1 VTALAMNRRE
11 CATQPVRTPRRRL
24 RGRSDESGY
33 AYLMA
38 LFLVLMVIVGSM
50 VLLTNAATDAR
61 RQSEDEMM
69 WRGKQYTRAIKL
81 YYRKTGHYP
90 QSLDDLQ
97 KGVGNIHFLRRA
109 YKDPMNQSE
118 DGKWRFIY
126 TNATGQL
133 IGSVRYASMQQMAIL
148 DLNGGII
155 PGANGD
161 SESSQD
167 ANVTPVPQP
176 DQGTSSSNGNC
187 PPALGGPGEGN
198 QALGSGISTTN
209 SLNSNKAQ
217 PSNPQ
222 AGCQPNQGQ
231 SNSTQNPPQAGG
243 LLGGL
248 QMGGG
253 QLGGNLQAQQLQT
266 LAQMK
271 PTGPVDSPVI
281 GGFIVGVGS
290 TVDAKSIR
298 VYKRG
303 KKYKDWEFIWNP
315 LEDQA
320 LAVQQGMNQAA
331 GLLGQGGLGS
341 QPGSMGANGSS
352 ASPSQQAPTGSQPQQ
367 QQQPQ

>member
-1 VTALAMNRRE
+1 
-11 CATQPVRTPRRRL
+11 
-24 RGRSDESGY
+24 
-33 AYLMA
+33 
-38 LFLVLMVIVGSM
+38 
-50 VLLTNAATDAR
+50 
-61 RQSEDEMM
+61 
-69 WRGKQYTRAIKL
+69 
-81 YYRKTGHYP
+81 
-90 QSLDDLQ
+90 
-97 KGVGNIHFLRRA
+97 
-109 YKDPMNQSE
+109 
-118 DGKWRFIY
+118 
-126 TNATGQL
+126 
-133 IGSVRYASMQQMAIL
+133 
-148 DLNGGII
+148 
-155 PGANGD
+155 
-161 SESSQD
+161 
-167 ANVTPVPQP
+167 
-176 DQGTSSSNGNC
+176 
-187 PPALGGPGEGN
+187 
-198 QALGSGISTTN
+198 
-209 SLNSNKAQ
+209 
-217 PSNPQ
+217 
-222 AGCQPNQGQ
+222 
-231 SNSTQNPPQAGG
+231 
-243 LLGGL
+243 
-248 QMGGG
+248 MGGG